1 MWSRPEDAFSAA
13 ERRALLDLARSAILA
28 AFTGAPVKLRE
39 PPPPCFEL
47 RRGAFVTV
55 HVREKL
61 RGCIGVIEGREP
73 LASVIVHCAESA
85 AFRDARFSPLRADEV
100 AGLRI
105 EISVLSEL
113 FPLAAD
119 QVKIGTHGLFIRSG
133 HRQGLLLPQVAV
145 EHRLSPEAFL
155 AETCHKAGLP
165 KDAWRRNETELFGFT
180 CEIFQEEDLASPAA
194 PLSEGR

>member
-1 MWSRPEDAFSAA
+1 MSSHPEEAFSAR

-28 AFTGAPVKLRE
+28 AFTEAPLQLPE

-55 HVREKL
+55 HVRGKL
-61 RGCIGVIEGREP
+61 RGCIGVIEGLDP
-73 LASVIVHCAESA
+73 LANVILHCAESA
-85 AFRDARFSPLRADEV
+85 AFRDARFSPLRPDEA
-100 AGLRI
+100 AGLQI

-119 QVKIGTHGLFIRSG
+119 QVRIGTHGLFIRSG

-145 EHRLSPEAFL
+145 EHGLSPEDFL

-165 KDAWRRNETELFGFT
+165 RE
-180 CEIFQEEDLASPAA
+180 
-194 PLSEGR
+194 

>member
-28 AFTGAPVKLRE
+28 AFTGAPVKLPE

-100 AGLRI
+100 SDLRI

-113 FPLAAD
+113 FPHAAD
-119 QVKIGTHGLFIRSG
+119 QVKIGRDGLFIRCG

-145 EHRLSPEAFL
+145 EHGLSPEAFL

-165 KDAWRRNETELFGFT
+165 NDAWRRNETELFGFT
-180 CEIFQEEDLASPAA
+180 CEIFQEDDSANPGG